1 MRHVSAAHPLARLAA
16 VALVPA
22 LLVGCGSDDTADTP
36 PETPAPAAPESPTVT
51 STSASSTSSPAATT
65 SSSTSSASATSS
77 ASESSEP
84 SSSSATTTSS
94 ASRSSRA
101 DSVKDVAEI
110 FGTLAPRSLFDE
122 LEECDSA
129 GLKGS
134 YNCSGPEVGQFQFS
148 KSETKA
154 AQTTQ
159 LLEELKSSRLL
170 YNDDVRLVGWTMFGS
185 TAIITVVDNDEGLVM
200 QQMTSTDEQDPKDK
214 IRELGLLDGVDAEEE

>member
-1 MRHVSAAHPLARLAA
+1 MRHVSAAHSLARLAT
-16 VALVPA
+16 VALIPA

-36 PETPAPAAPESPTVT
+36 PETPAPAAPASPTVT

-65 SSSTSSASATSS
+65 SASTSATSS
-77 ASESSEP
+77 ASESLEP

-101 DSVKDVAEI
+101 DSVEDVADI
-110 FGTLAPRSLFDE
+110 FGTLAPRSFFSE

-129 GLKGS
+129 GLKDS

-214 IRELGLLDGVDAEEE
+214 IRELGLLDGVDAAEE

>member
-1 MRHVSAAHPLARLAA
+1 M
-16 VALVPA
+16 
-22 LLVGCGSDDTADTP
+22 
-36 PETPAPAAPESPTVT
+36 T

-129 GLKGS
+129 GLKDS

>member
-1 MRHVSAAHPLARLAA
+1 MRHVSAAHSLARLAT
-16 VALVPA
+16 VALIPA

-36 PETPAPAAPESPTVT
+36 PETPAPAAPASPTVT

-65 SSSTSSASATSS
+65 SASTSATSS
-77 ASESSEP
+77 ASESLEP

-101 DSVKDVAEI
+101 DSVEDVAKI

-129 GLKGS
+129 GLTDS

>member
-1 MRHVSAAHPLARLAA
+1 MRHVSAAHSLARLAT
-16 VALVPA
+16 VALIPA

-36 PETPAPAAPESPTVT
+36 PETPAPAAPASPTVT

-65 SSSTSSASATSS
+65 SASTSATSS
-77 ASESSEP
+77 ASESLEP

-129 GLKGS
+129 GLKDS

-214 IRELGLLDGVDAEEE
+214 IRELGLLDGVDAADE

>member
-1 MRHVSAAHPLARLAA
+1 MRHFSAAHPLARLAT

-36 PETPAPAAPESPTVT
+36 PETPASAAPASPTVT

-65 SSSTSSASATSS
+65 SASTSSSTSS

-101 DSVKDVAEI
+101 DSVEDVADI
-110 FGTLAPRSLFDE
+110 FGTLAPRSFFNE

-129 GLKGS
+129 GLKDS

>member
-36 PETPAPAAPESPTVT
+36 PETPAPAAPASPTVT

-65 SSSTSSASATSS
+65 SSSTSS

>member
-22 LLVGCGSDDTADTP
+22 LLVGCGSGDTADTP
-36 PETPAPAAPESPTVT
+36 PGTPAPAAPASPTVT
-51 STSASSTSSPAATT
+51 STSASSTSSPAETTSAST
-65 SSSTSSASATSS
+65 SSSTSSASD
-77 ASESSEP
+77 SSEP
-84 SSSSATTTSS
+84 SSSSATTSSS

-101 DSVKDVAEI
+101 DSVEDVAKI

-129 GLKGS
+129 GLTDS

>member
-1 MRHVSAAHPLARLAA
+1 MRHVSAAHSLARLAT
-16 VALVPA
+16 VALIPA

-36 PETPAPAAPESPTVT
+36 PETPAPAAPASPTVT

-65 SSSTSSASATSS
+65 SASTSATSS
-77 ASESSEP
+77 ASESLEP

-101 DSVKDVAEI
+101 DSVEDVADI
-110 FGTLAPRSLFDE
+110 FDTLAPRSFFNE

-129 GLKGS
+129 GLKDS

-214 IRELGLLDGVDAEEE
+214 IRELGLLDGVDAAEE

>member
-1 MRHVSAAHPLARLAA
+1 MRHVSAAHSLARLAT
-16 VALVPA
+16 VALIPA

-36 PETPAPAAPESPTVT
+36 PETPAPAAPASPTVT

-65 SSSTSSASATSS
+65 SATSSASASL
-77 ASESSEP
+77 EP
-84 SSSSATTTSS
+84 SSSSATPTSS

-101 DSVKDVAEI
+101 DSVEDVADI
-110 FGTLAPRSLFDE
+110 FGTLAPRSFFNE

-129 GLKGS
+129 GLKDS

-214 IRELGLLDGVDAEEE
+214 IRELGLLDGVDAAEE

>member
-1 MRHVSAAHPLARLAA
+1 MRHVSAAHPLARLAT

-36 PETPAPAAPESPTVT
+36 PEPPATPASPTVT

-65 SSSTSSASATSS
+65 SASTSATSS
-77 ASESSEP
+77 ASESLEP

-101 DSVKDVAEI
+101 DSVEDVADI
-110 FGTLAPRSLFDE
+110 FGTLAPRSFFNE

-129 GLKGS
+129 GLKDS

-214 IRELGLLDGVDAEEE
+214 IRELGLLDGVDAAEE

>member
-1 MRHVSAAHPLARLAA
+1 MRHVSAAHSLARLAT
-16 VALVPA
+16 VALIPA

-36 PETPAPAAPESPTVT
+36 PETPAPAAPASPTVT

-65 SSSTSSASATSS
+65 SASTSATSS
-77 ASESSEP
+77 ASESLEP

-101 DSVKDVAEI
+101 DSVEDVAKI

-129 GLKGS
+129 GLTDS

-214 IRELGLLDGVDAEEE
+214 IRELGLLDGVDAAEE